1 MQETL
6 QINYSSQRREN
17 RKKDRPFRRLIIFL
31 AVLIGISIVIAA
43 QSKKQPARFVAM
55 A

>member
-6 QINYSSQRREN
+6 QLNYSSQRKEN
-17 RKKDRPFRRLIIFL
+17 RFKDRPLRRLIIFL
-31 AVLIGISIVIAA
+31 AVLIGVAVAIAA
-43 QSKKQPARFVAM
+43 QSKKEPARYVAM